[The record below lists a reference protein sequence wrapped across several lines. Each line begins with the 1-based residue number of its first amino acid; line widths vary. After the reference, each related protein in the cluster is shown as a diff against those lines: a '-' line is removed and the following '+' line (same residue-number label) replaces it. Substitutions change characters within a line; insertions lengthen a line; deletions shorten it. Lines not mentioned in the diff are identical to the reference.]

1 MSERISKP
9 WVQCY
14 FSPMSHPSLENR
26 DREKER
32 ETMLNL
38 VTSNLFLYE
47 ADRFRYSKY
56 YICSAGISELRRERE
71 RERERSVT
79 SSLTASGA
87 SRNISYNYA
96 KLLFCGFP

>member
-1 MSERISKP
+1 
-9 WVQCY
+9 
-14 FSPMSHPSLENR
+14 
-26 DREKER
+26 
-32 ETMLNL
+32 MLNL

-71 RERERSVT
+71 RSVT
-79 SSLTASGA
+79 TSLTASGA
-87 SRNISYNYA
+87 SLNISYNYA